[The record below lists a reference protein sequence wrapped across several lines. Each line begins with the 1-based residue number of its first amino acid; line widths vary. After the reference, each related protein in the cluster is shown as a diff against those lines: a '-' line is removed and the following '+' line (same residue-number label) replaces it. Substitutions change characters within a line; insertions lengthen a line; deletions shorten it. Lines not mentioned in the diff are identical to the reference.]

1 MAENLTVARP
11 YAQAAFD
18 TALETDK
25 IDAWQNMLYAMSLAV
40 SNEYVM
46 DAIKVAPNSKVASDS
61 LISLLQDVLDE
72 SGINFVKIIGENNRF
87 EVLPKIYEEYLRLRA
102 NHEKI
107 LDATLISARSFSD
120 SEIKTLKDKLAS
132 VYNSKINLSLKI
144 DETLIGG
151 AVLKIGDKVIDASV
165 KTSLVNL
172 LSTLK

>member
-1 MAENLTVARP
+1 M
-11 YAQAAFD
+11 
-18 TALETDK
+18 
-25 IDAWQNMLYAMSLAV
+25 
-40 SNEYVM
+40 
-46 DAIKVAPNSKVASDS
+46 
-61 LISLLQDVLDE
+61 QDVLDE

-87 EVLPKIYEEYLRLRA
+87 EVLPEIYEEYLRLRA
-102 NHEKI
+102 NHEKS

-132 VYNSKINLSLKI
+132 VYNSKINLSLEI

>member
-11 YAQAAFD
+11 YAQAAFE
-18 TALETDK
+18 TALETNK

-87 EVLPKIYEEYLRLRA
+87 EVLPEIYEEYLRLRA
-102 NHEKI
+102 SHEK
-107 LDATLISARSFSD
+107 A
-120 SEIKTLKDKLAS
+120 
-132 VYNSKINLSLKI
+132 
-144 DETLIGG
+144 
-151 AVLKIGDKVIDASV
+151 
-165 KTSLVNL
+165 
-172 LSTLK
+172 